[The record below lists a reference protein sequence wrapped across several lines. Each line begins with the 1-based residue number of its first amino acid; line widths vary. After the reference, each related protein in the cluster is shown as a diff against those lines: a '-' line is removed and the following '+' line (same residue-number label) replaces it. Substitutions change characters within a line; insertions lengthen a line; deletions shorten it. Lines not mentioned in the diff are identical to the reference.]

1 MADSVKIRITGDDS
15 EFSKTLSGLGSKAG
29 SVFKGMM
36 ASQIVTEGISMLTN
50 GLRSA
55 INTGMQF
62 EASMSQVA
70 ESSGKTDAAMMKLT
84 RTAKGYG
91 TALGRA
97 LDAGRDALPR
107 KVDPEAKDALSKRL
121 STLMGGATF
130 DPSGIL
136 MKLEAAVQAVSA
148 RVPQLVDVGLS
159 GFPEALGSRFGTVA
173 AQAAAGAL
181 DGMPAAL
188 TGVVARMDGPLLGAA
203 EALAGR
209 LGAALAAMGDGL
221 DLAGL
226 AQSLE
231 SGAAAVG
238 EGVSQGMKTG
248 IESGT
253 GAAKAAAGNLGQA
266 ALDGAKSK
274 AVGMSGAGTQMAS
287 GLASGIRSGR
297 SSVVNAAA
305 ALASAAVS
313 AVRNAL
319 GIHSPSRVMME
330 AGRMF
335 DQGFVVGIDKDAEA
349 VRHSVVSMM
358 DRVVGAANLRP
369 KMDFSG
375 ITGAMDDAIF
385 DLAGIEGERP
395 VILQVNGR
403 ELARTTSED
412 NARASAR
419 YNRSISL
426 GVGK

>member
-1 MADSVKIRITGDDS
+1 MADSVKIRITGDDG
-15 EFSKTLSGLGSKAG
+15 EFQRTLSDIGRKASGVFRGMMAPQIVTRGIAALASGLGSALN
-29 SVFKGMM
+29 
-36 ASQIVTEGISMLTN
+36 T
-50 GLRSA
+50 GLR
-55 INTGMQF
+55 F
-62 EASMSQVA
+62 ETAMSRVA
-70 ESSGKTDAAMMKLT
+70 ESSGKTDAAMEKLT
-84 RTAKGYG
+84 ETAKGYG
-91 TALGRA
+91 AALGRA
-97 LDAGRDALPR
+97 LGAGRDVLPQGI
-107 KVDPEAKDALSKRL
+107 DSGAKGALSNRI
-121 STLMGGATF
+121 GALT
-130 DPSGIL
+130 DGAAVNPSGIL
-136 MKLEAAVQAVSA
+136 EKLEAAVQAVSA
-148 RVPQLVDVGLS
+148 RVPQLVDAGLS

-173 AQAAAGAL
+173 AEAAEGAL

-188 TGVVARMDGPLLGAA
+188 TGAVARMDGPLLGAA
-203 EALAGR
+203 EALSGR
-209 LGAALAAMGDGL
+209 LGAAIAAMGDGM

-226 AQSLE
+226 AQSVE
-231 SGAAAVG
+231 GGAAAVG
-238 EGVSQGMKTG
+238 EGMSRGVKAG

-274 AVGMSGAGTQMAS
+274 AAGMSGAGTQMAA

-297 SSVVNAAA
+297 SSVLNAAA

-330 AGRMF
+330 AGRF
-335 DQGFVVGIDKDAEA
+335 TGEGFSIGLRDTLWDA
-349 VRHSVVSMM
+349 VRSAQTVA
-358 DRVVGAANLRP
+358 GLANLRP

-375 ITGAMDDAIF
+375 ISGAMDDAIF

-419 YNRSISL
+419 LNRSISL